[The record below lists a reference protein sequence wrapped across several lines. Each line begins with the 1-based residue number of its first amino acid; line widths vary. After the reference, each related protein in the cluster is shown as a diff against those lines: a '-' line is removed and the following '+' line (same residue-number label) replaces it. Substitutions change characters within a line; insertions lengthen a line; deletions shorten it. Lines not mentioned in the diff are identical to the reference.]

1 MLSNP
6 NAEQGE
12 YIKCPECGKIYS
24 SDLMECPA
32 CGWTEDCQLTQEIQT
47 NKEKI
52 SNELRD
58 RLESL
63 IGTITNTYVVNRK
76 RKDKD
81 SALRNLRLARQY
93 VETAADKQNAYL
105 WEYIGKEF
113 ELSNGTV
120 SFTITFYPS
129 DGYANL
135 DSCVPYRTIEELY
148 AKKHGIYPES
158 SGLGDNEISYYDFM
172 LPYID
177 AVGIIKDLK
186 QEGYR
191 IRQTKEVNWE
201 ALSQGFEI
209 WGNYLRKCFLDK
221 PEVVLPNYLKKMN
234 FIAFWGRSRI

>member
-1 MLSNP
+1 
-6 NAEQGE
+6 
-12 YIKCPECGKIYS
+12 
-24 SDLMECPA
+24 MECPA

-63 IGTITNTYVVNRK
+63 IGTITNTYVVNKK
-76 RKDKD
+76 REEKD
-81 SALRNLRLARQY
+81 SALRNLRFARQY

-120 SFTITFYPS
+120 NLIKITFYPS

-135 DSCVPYRTIEELY
+135 DSPPYRIIKELY
-148 AKKHGIYPES
+148 AEKHGIYSKS

-221 PEVVLPNYLKKMN
+221 PEVVLPNYLKK
-234 FIAFWGRSRI
+234 